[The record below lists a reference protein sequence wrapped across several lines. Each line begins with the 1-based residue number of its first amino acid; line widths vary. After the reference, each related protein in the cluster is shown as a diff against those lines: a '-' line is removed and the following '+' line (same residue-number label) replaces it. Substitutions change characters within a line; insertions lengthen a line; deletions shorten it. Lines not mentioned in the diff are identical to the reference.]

1 MTMTEDVD
9 TSGDDMDPATVTTGA
24 RVAAVTIEESK
35 SLFRR
40 VLGPPATEVGEFLK
54 QYLNIKFRNALRVA
68 EKADERL
75 ESESLGDR
83 GDISPRTAMR
93 IFDEAAY
100 CGDEDEILVE
110 YLGGVLASARLTG
123 GPSSDVAVSY
133 AAVISRMASDHL
145 RLHYIFYRSFQYAYK
160 DESINFFRNQEC
172 KSAGCFI
179 PLTDLLAAMGGTDSF
194 PNLGSTLY
202 WLSREGL
209 IGTFVG
215 FSAQDIADADWSGP
229 GHAGIVATPTLLG
242 VELFLWGL
250 GQHGNLLRFLSESP
264 ERFTIQSLE
273 FELHRVQRAKR

>member
-1 MTMTEDVD
+1 
-9 TSGDDMDPATVTTGA
+9 MDPATVTTGA